1 MCDAKQFPA
10 VEGVDACTSEIA
22 KISTRDVRS
31 NRDPLMQTKV
41 ILTLDR
47 ELLLALYR
55 LAATQNLTLSELIAK
70 ELRAVVQ
77 SRRSFERARTRALG
91 RLREGLELH
100 WVLARSRNDLHS
112 R

>member
-1 MCDAKQFPA
+1 M
-10 VEGVDACTSEIA
+10 
-22 KISTRDVRS
+22 STRDVRS

-47 ELLLALYR
+47 ELLRALHC
-55 LAATQNLTLSELIAK
+55 LAAMENLTLSHLIAK

-77 SRRSFERARTRALG
+77 NRRSFEWARTRALR

-100 WVLARSRNDLHS
+100 WVPASARDDLHS